1 MKIFVCVKQV
11 PDTETKIQLNSD
23 GSSIETTNVKWV
35 VNPYDEFAIE
45 EALNLKTKN
54 AGSTVTIVSMGP
66 KSRVT
71 DAVRTAL
78 AMGADDGIIINCEEE
93 QDLFTTAKALADT
106 IKAEGEAS
114 IIFAGKLAIDG
125 NGAGLPQVMAEYLG
139 LPHATVISTFED
151 QGGKYV
157 VQRETESGSTKT
169 YELTGP
175 CVLSANKGLNTP
187 RYASLPGIMK
197 AKKKPIK
204 DVEFSSLNIPSTF
217 KKLTYS
223 NLTLP
228 PQKPSVKMIDGEAG
242 AQANQLVDLLK
253 NEAKVL

>member
-11 PDTETKIQLNSD
+11 PNTETKIQLSSD
-23 GSSIETTNVKWV
+23 GNSIESSNIKWI

-54 AGSTVTIVSMGP
+54 AGSTVTVISMGP
-66 KSRVT
+66 KGRVT

-93 QDLFTTAKALADT
+93 QDLFTTAKALAET
-106 IKAEGEAS
+106 IKAEGDAE

-125 NGAGLPQVMAEYLG
+125 NSSGLPQVLAEYLS
-139 LPHATVISTFED
+139 LPHATVVSSFED
-151 QGGKYV
+151 QGGKYLV
-157 VQRETESGSTKT
+157 ERETESGSTKT

-175 CVLSANKGLNTP
+175 CVISANKGLNTP

-204 DVEFSSLNIPSTF
+204 DVELSSLNIPDNF
-217 KKLTYS
+217 KKLSYT
-223 NLTLP
+223 NLSLP
-228 PQKPSVKMIDGEAG
+228 PSKPSVKMIDGEAG
-242 AQANQLVDLLK
+242 AQASQLVELLK

>member
-23 GSSIETTNVKWV
+23 GSSIETSNIKWV
-35 VNPYDEFAIE
+35 INPYDEFAIE
-45 EALNLKTKN
+45 EALTLKTKN
-54 AGSTVTIVSMGP
+54 AGSTVTILSMGP
-66 KSRVT
+66 KGRVT

-93 QDLFTTAKALADT
+93 QDLFTTAKALAET
-106 IKAEGEAS
+106 IKTEGDVS

-125 NGAGLPQVMAEYLG
+125 NGAGLPQVLAEYLS
-139 LPHATVISTFED
+139 LPHASVISSFED
-151 QGGKYV
+151 QGGKYI

-175 CVLSANKGLNTP
+175 CVISTNKGLNTP

-204 DVEFSSLNIPSTF
+204 DVDFSSLNIPDNF
-217 KKLTYS
+217 KKLSYS

-228 PQKPSVKMIDGEAG
+228 PSKPSVKMIDGEPG
-242 AQANQLVDLLK
+242 LQANQLVELLK